1 MFHFALKLF
10 SFRFKK
16 LLYFGSKVV
25 TIRVNMLIFCRVPPV
40 AFSSIYRAFVDCSKR
55 SPLLNAAYVLHS
67 SKFPPMPRLG
77 GFTWLLVHLS
87 PVTMHVIGPKQ

>member
-40 AFSSIYRAFVDCSKR
+40 AFSSIYRAFVDYSKS
-55 SPLLNAAYVLHS
+55 SPLLNAAHVLHS
-67 SKFPPMPRLG
+67 SKSPAMPRLG
-77 GFTWLLVHLS
+77 GFTWLCIYHLS
-87 PVTMHVIGPKQ
+87 